1 MKSLLNFLLK
11 YHVFFL
17 FLVLEAV
24 SMTLIVRYNNFQRVN
39 VLNSSNALA
48 GSIYNQYNSV
58 IEYFSLKKINEKL
71 ATENANLRNELLS
84 ILHTDL
90 EESAQKM
97 INNELYTSI
106 PAKVIN
112 NSVNKQYNYL
122 TLNKGS
128 KHGIHPDMGV
138 ICSQGVVGVVI
149 NVSNNYSTV
158 LSVLN
163 GRWSLNARLQSSKH
177 FGPLKWEGQNAYI
190 AILEEIPYH
199 VNIFENEEVVTSGY
213 SNIFPENIMIG
224 RVVRTEHEQGAAFQN
239 IWVQLST
246 DFQQLDFVEVIE
258 KKRKAEQLE
267 LENTI
272 SNE

>member
-1 MKSLLNFLLK
+1 M
-11 YHVFFL
+11 
-17 FLVLEAV
+17 LEAI

-39 VLNSSNALA
+39 VLNSSNVLV

-71 ATENANLRNELLS
+71 AAENANLRTELLS
-84 ILHTDL
+84 ILHTDF
-90 EESAQKM
+90 EQSAQKI
-97 INNELYTSI
+97 INNKVFTSI

-122 TLNKGS
+122 TLNKGT
-128 KHGIHPDMGV
+128 KHGVHPDMGV
-138 ICSQGVVGVVI
+138 ICPQGVVGVVI
-149 NVSNNYSTV
+149 NVSANYSTV

-163 GRWSLNARLQSSKH
+163 GRWSLNARLQSSNH

-199 VNIFENEEVVTSGY
+199 VNIFENEEVLTSGY
-213 SNIFPENIMIG
+213 SNVFPENIMIG
-224 RVVRTEHEQGAAFQN
+224 RVVKTEHEQGAAFQK

-246 DFQQLDFVEVIE
+246 DFQQLSFVEVIE
-258 KKRKAEQLE
+258 KVNNKEQLE
-267 LENTI
+267 LENSIT
-272 SNE
+272 NE